1 MRSARIAMGCGGSK
15 GGSDAPGTISSPTF
29 VTGLPNGE
37 LCIACKQT
45 LNVIT
50 SGGEPVRQIPKLDA
64 PRGIVA
70 MGDALFVCELN
81 THCVRKL
88 KLGDGSQ
95 LASFGSKGAG
105 DGELQFPGYTHAH
118 TQTHTRAR
126 RHARARTQTHT
137 PARTSALSHRSLAHP
152 LGASPV
158 TSTHVASGGWR
169 AWETRSTW
177 LTGAIS
183 GWWR

>member
-1 MRSARIAMGCGGSK
+1 MGCGGSK
-15 GGSDAPGTISSPTF
+15 GGTDAPGTISSPTF

-118 TQTHTRAR
+118 THARAHARTHAR
-126 RHARARTQTHT
+126 THARARSRTHT
-137 PARTSALSHRSLAHP
+137 PEPALCHIARLCIHSAPHP
-152 LGASPV
+152 SPRLTWPQGAGV
-158 TSTHVASGGWR
+158 HGRHALRG
-169 AWETRSTW
+169 
-177 LTGAIS
+177 
-183 GWWR
+183 

>member
-1 MRSARIAMGCGGSK
+1 MSACAPRVLIMGCGGSK

-70 MGDALFVCELN
+70 TGDALFVCELN

-137 PARTSALSHRSLAHP
+137 HRPEPALCHIARLRIHSAPRPSPRLTWRQ
-152 LGASPV
+152 GAGV
-158 TSTHVASGGWR
+158 HGRHALRG
-169 AWETRSTW
+169 
-177 LTGAIS
+177 
-183 GWWR
+183 

>member
-1 MRSARIAMGCGGSK
+1 MGCGGSK
-15 GGSDAPGTISSPTF
+15 GGTDAPGTISSPTF

-118 TQTHTRAR
+118 THTG
-126 RHARARTQTHT
+126 
-137 PARTSALSHRSLAHP
+137 TSALSHRSLVYP
-152 LGASPV
+152 LGASPLA
-158 TSTHVASGGWR
+158 STHVASGGWR

>member
-1 MRSARIAMGCGGSK
+1 MGCGGSK
-15 GGSDAPGTISSPTF
+15 GGTDAPGTISSPTF

-118 TQTHTRAR
+118 T
-126 RHARARTQTHT
+126 HARARARTHT
-137 PARTSALSHRSLAHP
+137 HTHARALTHTHTGTSALSHRSLVYP
-152 LGASPV
+152 LGASPLA
-158 TSTHVASGGWR
+158 STHMASGGWR
-169 AWETRSTW
+169 TWETRSTW